1 MAIGARLRLHAP
13 VVAVG
18 LSIALALAVAW
29 APSAVAAASTSLV
42 SVASDGAQGNDPS
55 SDPASSGDGRVVAF
69 DSIATNLVPGDTNA
83 KIDIFVRDRQAAQ
96 TTRVSVASDGTQA
109 NDLSVLPA
117 VSGEG
122 RYVAFES
129 DATNLVAG
137 DSNGRRD
144 IFVRDRQSAQTTRVS
159 VASDGT
165 QGSSE
170 FGFSQGAD
178 ASISA
183 DGRFVAFQA
192 GFTNLVAGDTNT
204 CVSLPNLPPGECPD
218 IFVHDR
224 QTGQTTRV
232 SVASDGTQANDQS
245 FRPAISADGRY
256 VAFASVAS
264 NLVPGDTN
272 GAQGVFL
279 GTDVFVHDRQTG
291 QTTRVSVAA
300 DGTQANRES
309 FAPTVSADGRYV
321 AFLSLASNLVA
332 RDSNG
337 RRDPLLGQ
345 DVFVHDRLTGQTT
358 RVSVAADG
366 RQALGPA
373 STPRSAPMG
382 GGWRSPPRPAIWCS
396 WIATGSGMSL
406 CATARREPPSGSVSP
421 LTARRPTTRAP
432 FPRSAA
438 TGLRWPSFPRRPTS
452 WLGMPTKP
460 VTCSSVSW
468 RPSLVGTGMGPTFR
482 AVDGAS

>member
-1 MAIGARLRLHAP
+1 MAIGAGWRRCAP

-18 LSIALALAVAW
+18 LAVAIVLALAWVPW
-29 APSAVAAASTSLV
+29 AVADPASTSLV

-69 DSIATNLVPGDTNA
+69 DSIATNLVAGDTNA
-83 KIDIFVRDRQAAQ
+83 EIDVFVRDRQSTE

-117 VSGEG
+117 VSGDG

-129 DATNLVAG
+129 DATNLVPG
-137 DSNGRRD
+137 DANGRRD
-144 IFVRDRQSAQTTRVS
+144 IFVRDRQVAETTRVS

-279 GTDVFVHDRQTG
+279 GTDIFVHDRQTG
-291 QTTRVSVAA
+291 QTTRVSIAS

-337 RRDPLLGQ
+337 RRNPQLGQ

-358 RVSVAADG
+358 RVSVASDG
-366 RQALGPA
+366 RQALGPSFDPSISADGRRVAFA
-373 STPRSAPMG
+373 SDAANLVLMDRNGVGDVFVRDRQAGTTVRVSVAADG
-382 GGWRSPPRPAIWCS
+382 TQANDSSSLPAI
-396 WIATGSGMSL
+396 SGDG
-406 CATARREPPSGSVSP
+406 AAV
-421 LTARRPTTRAP
+421 A
-432 FPRSAA
+432 FFSAA
-438 TGLRWPSFPRRPTS
+438 TN
-452 WLGMPTKP
+452 
-460 VTCSSVSW
+460 
-468 RPSLVGTGMGPTFR
+468 LVAGDVNQTGDVFVHELAP
-482 AVDGAS
+482 

>member
-1 MAIGARLRLHAP
+1 MAIRARSRRRAP
-13 VVAVG
+13 VVG
-18 LSIALALAVAW
+18 LCLSLSIVLAVAW
-29 APSAVAAASTSLV
+29 APSAVAAAASTSLV
-42 SVASDGAQGNDPS
+42 SVASDGTQGNDPS
-55 SDPASSGDGRVVAF
+55 SGPAISGD
-69 DSIATNLVPGDTNA
+69 
-83 KIDIFVRDRQAAQ
+83 
-96 TTRVSVASDGTQA
+96 
-109 NDLSVLPA
+109 
-117 VSGEG
+117 G

-129 DATNLVAG
+129 DATNLVPG
-137 DSNGRRD
+137 DSNVRRD
-144 IFVRDRQSAQTTRVS
+144 IFVRDRQTAETTRVS

-192 GFTNLVAGDTNT
+192 GFPNLVAGDTNT

-256 VAFASVAS
+256 VTFASVAS

-291 QTTRVSVAA
+291 QTTRVSVAS

-321 AFLSLASNLVA
+321 AFLSLASNLVP

-337 RRDPLLGQ
+337 RRNPLLGQ
-345 DVFVHDRLTGQTT
+345 DVFVHDRQTGQTT
-358 RVSVAADG
+358 RVSVASDH
-366 RQALGPA
+366 RQALGPSLDPSISADGQRVAFA
-373 STPRSAPMG
+373 SD
-382 GGWRSPPRPAIWCS
+382 
-396 WIATGSGMSL
+396 
-406 CATARREPPSGSVSP
+406 
-421 LTARRPTTRAP
+421 
-432 FPRSAA
+432 AA
-438 TGLRWPSFPRRPTS
+438 N
-452 WLGMPTKP
+452 
-460 VTCSSVSW
+460 
-468 RPSLVGTGMGPTFR
+468 LVLM
-482 AVDGAS
+482 